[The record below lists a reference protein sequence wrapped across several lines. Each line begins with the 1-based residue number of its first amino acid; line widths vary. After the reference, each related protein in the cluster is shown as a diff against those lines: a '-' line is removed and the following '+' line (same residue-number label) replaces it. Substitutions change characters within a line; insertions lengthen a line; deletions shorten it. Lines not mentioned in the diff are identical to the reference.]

1 MPGDQSICMIRVWQI
16 VVIRSQRLYEMIEFI
31 INLPCIGI
39 TRLRRRNDILL
50 SIIGKLVG
58 DIPLSGRHTGE
69 ELQRVQI
76 DRH

>member
-1 MPGDQSICMIRVWQI
+1 MYWHNEVEGGV
-16 VVIRSQRLYEMIEFI
+16 
-31 INLPCIGI
+31 
-39 TRLRRRNDILL
+39 NDILL